1 MFFALLAQVVSFLL
15 DLFAL
20 PWRSP
25 REKDLDI
32 LLLRHQLAIL
42 QRTQPRPPRPTRWEK
57 LVLALLA
64 AKLATLGGAARS
76 RLGACLL
83 LFRPDTVLRWHR
95 DLVRWKWTFA
105 RRPRRGRP
113 RTDAEL
119 EALVL
124 RLARENPS
132 WGYSRIHGE
141 LCKLGRSIGRSTV
154 RDILKRKRIPPVPER
169 TRTGPTWR
177 QFLARHRHQVLACDF
192 LVVESLRLKTIYV
205 LFFIELGTR
214 RVHLAGCTAHPTG
227 AWVAQQARNLVWR
240 IQDGAVACRF
250 LIHDRDAKF
259 SAAFDRVFV
268 HEGVEVVHTPA
279 RCPQAN
285 AVAERWIRPA
295 RAECLDHLLI
305 LGERRLQRTLT
316 TYCRFYNERRPH
328 QGLAQR
334 CPIPLAPGTDSG
346 VVGRRDVL
354 GGLLHDYHRE
364 AA

>member
-25 REKDLDI
+25 REKDLEI

-42 QRTQPRPPRPTRWEK
+42 HRRQPRLARPTRWEK
-57 LVLALLA
+57 FVLALLA
-64 AKLATLGGAARS
+64 AKLATRGGAARS

-83 LFRPDTVLRWHR
+83 LFGPDTVLRWHR
-95 DLVRWKWTFA
+95 DLVRRKWTFA
-105 RRPRRGRP
+105 RRSQRGRP
-113 RTDAEL
+113 RADPEL

-124 RLARENPS
+124 RLARENPG

-141 LCKLGRSIGRSTV
+141 LRKLGLRIGRSTV
-154 RDILKRKRIPPVPER
+154 RDMLKRHQVPPAPER
-169 TRTGPTWR
+169 ARNGTTWR

-192 LVVESLRLKTIYV
+192 LVVESLRLKAIYV

-214 RVHLAGCTAHPTG
+214 QVHLAGCTAHPTG
-227 AWVAQQARNLVWR
+227 AWVAQQARNLAWR
-240 IQDGAVACRF
+240 IQDGAVPCRF

-259 SAAFDRVFV
+259 SVAFDRVFAQ
-268 HEGVEVVHTPA
+268 EGVEVVLTPP

-285 AVAERWIRPA
+285 AVAERWVRSA

-305 LGERRLQRTLT
+305 LGERQLHRTLT
-316 TYCRFYNERRPH
+316 TYCRFYNQRRPH
-328 QGLAQR
+328 QGLGQR

-346 VVGRRDVL
+346 VVSRRDVL
-354 GGLLHDYHRE
+354 GGLLHDYYRE